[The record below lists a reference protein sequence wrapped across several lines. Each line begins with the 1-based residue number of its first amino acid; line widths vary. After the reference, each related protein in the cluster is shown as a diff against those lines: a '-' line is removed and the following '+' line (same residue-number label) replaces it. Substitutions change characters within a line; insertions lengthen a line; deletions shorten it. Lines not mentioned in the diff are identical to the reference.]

1 MSIIG
6 LVVSFPARFIL
17 FSFSTDVSSLS
28 STKALK
34 VDICVEAESSAD
46 AAQLPSL
53 TTQMQVVNG
62 TCISADV
69 FSVA

>member
-17 FSFSTDVSSLS
+17 FFSTDVSSLS
-28 STKALK
+28 SSKALK
-34 VDICVEAESSAD
+34 VDIYVEAESSAD